1 MTKVEDAAPASVSRL
16 AAPGGAL
23 VIVGFLGLLVV
34 GRLARK

>member
-1 MTKVEDAAPASVSRL
+1 MTKVEEADPASVSRL

-23 VIVGFLGLLVV
+23 LLVGFLGLLVV